1 MAQIGLTLSPIM
13 RLPRLSR
20 STLFPRHGRWPLQ
33 SRYLTAYGTP
43 EGTSLSRQKDLKKW
57 PVAPLAQ
64 TLSRYQKTIRP
75 FLSQD
80 EWTTSQRTV
89 AQFGQPGGYGE
100 RLQALLEAKAQ
111 TTNNWFADWWLDC
124 AYLGSRGTVVVWSS
138 PGFVWPEQQF
148 AGETDQLEYAA
159 KVVAGLLDFKLM
171 LDKQCLPVEMMGQ
184 DPMDMEQYYM
194 VYGTT
199 RMPGKTKDYLS
210 LNPNSKH
217 MVVIHHNNFYRV
229 SLYDDEGH
237 LLSEPQIFGSLL
249 HCVKDSREKGR
260 GPAVGLL
267 TSDNRDNWFQAYEK
281 LLPGNENTLKAI
293 ETSLFTLNL
302 DQEPSN
308 QNGNTYP
315 DQKTKTAAQA
325 IHGLGPNGHA
335 ANRWFDKTMQV
346 FIGSDGSCGMCYE
359 HSTAEGVALM
369 TVIDHTLRCVN
380 GGTKFGPPSKGNR
393 FDCPEFLPFRDVDQV
408 RDNITLAHNNLYS
421 LSEDLDLRA
430 MHFKGFGKS
439 FIKRQKFSP
448 DSFMQMALQYAFYRL
463 HKTPGGQ
470 YESGGLRIFHRGR
483 TDIIRS
489 CSVESV
495 RFAQD
500 MLNNSV
506 STQNKFQSMANA
518 LKGHS
523 NFAKM
528 VVSGNGFDRHLL
540 GLKLIALEHG
550 LEVPE
555 IFNDPGYKRS
565 TYHRISSSQVSAKSE
580 SFLAFGPLVM
590 NGYGCLCVALTNQSL
605 SDGGDTFFF
614 FLGTFLASTSS
625 SSLVSSVEILYED
638 TFLALLRLLFVLP
651 LVTRPPPPPP
661 RCCFPADPRD
671 EGFSFSSEPSLDS
684 SELSETLVALTLFLG
699 CLPLPGLLL
708 TEFDVD
714 LESFLRLLLLLGSS
728 GSLSESTIAKRSMN
742 FFF

>member
-1 MAQIGLTLSPIM
+1 M
-13 RLPRLSR
+13 RLASSLTRSLLSFPGRRLPLHSR
-20 STLFPRHGRWPLQ
+20 L
-33 SRYLTAYGTP
+33 LTSYGTP
-43 EGTSLSRQKDLKKW
+43 EGTSLSRQKDLKKL
-57 PVAPLAQ
+57 PVAPLDQ
-64 TLSRYQKTIRP
+64 TLSRFQKTIP
-75 FLSQD
+75 QFLSQD
-80 EWTTSQRTV
+80 EWQTSQKVV
-89 AQFGQPGGYGE
+89 ADFGRPGGIGE

-111 TTNNWFADWWLDC
+111 TTNNWLADWWLDC
-124 AYLGSRGTVVVWSS
+124 AYLGFRGTVVVWSS
-138 PGFVWPEQQF
+138 PGFVWPEQEF

-159 KVVAGLLDFKLM
+159 KVVGGLLDFKLM
-171 LDKQCLPVEMMGQ
+171 LDKQCLPVEMMGK

-217 MVVIHHNNFYRV
+217 MVVIHDNNFYRV
-229 SLYDDEGH
+229 SLYDDQDNI
-237 LLSEPQIFGSLL
+237 LSEQQIFGSLL

-260 GPAVGLL
+260 GAAVGLL
-267 TSDNRDNWFQAYEK
+267 TSDNRDNWFQAFEK
-281 LLPGNENTLKAI
+281 LLPGNEQTLKAI

-302 DQEPSN
+302 DQERSN
-308 QNGNTYP
+308 QNENAYP
-315 DQKTKTAAQA
+315 DRKTKTAAQA

-369 TVIDHTLRCVN
+369 RVIDHTLRCVN
-380 GGTKFGPPSKGNR
+380 GGTKFGPASKGDR
-393 FDCPEFLPFRDVDQV
+393 FDCPEFLPFQNVDRVQE
-408 RDNITLAHNNLYS
+408 NINLAHNNLHS

-448 DSFMQMALQYAFYRL
+448 DSFMQMALQFAFYRL
-463 HKTPGGQ
+463 HNTPGGH

-489 CSVESV
+489 CSAESV

-506 STQNKFQSMANA
+506 SPQHRFNSMSNA

-523 NFAKM
+523 DYAKM
-528 VVSGNGFDRHLL
+528 VVSGNGVDRHLL
-540 GLKLIALEHG
+540 GLKLIALENG

-555 IFNDPGYKRS
+555 FYNDPGYTRS

-590 NGYGCLCVALTNQSL
+590 DGYGCCYSLRDHDFLLGLSAMKSCPETSVDKFYEALEESLNDMHDLCVQTQQSHL
-605 SDGGDTFFF
+605 
-614 FLGTFLASTSS
+614 
-625 SSLVSSVEILYED
+625 
-638 TFLALLRLLFVLP
+638 
-651 LVTRPPPPPP
+651 
-661 RCCFPADPRD
+661 
-671 EGFSFSSEPSLDS
+671 
-684 SELSETLVALTLFLG
+684 
-699 CLPLPGLLL
+699 
-708 TEFDVD
+708 
-714 LESFLRLLLLLGSS
+714 
-728 GSLSESTIAKRSMN
+728 
-742 FFF
+742 